1 MATTANHS
9 SYHHLSPLQIRQL
22 CFNVLIRCVRNGQ
35 PDESDNDIRNENS
48 NSCIGEATSTA
59 ACGPLISRQVQWQE
73 KIDRPNFHQSVDAQ
87 APIAIF
93 TYTHGDDVF
102 CRGEPRLLRENP
114 CETMMI
120 MAAVQNE
127 RLVS

>member
-1 MATTANHS
+1 
-9 SYHHLSPLQIRQL
+9 
-22 CFNVLIRCVRNGQ
+22 VRNGQ

-93 TYTHGDDVF
+93 
-102 CRGEPRLLRENP
+102 RENP